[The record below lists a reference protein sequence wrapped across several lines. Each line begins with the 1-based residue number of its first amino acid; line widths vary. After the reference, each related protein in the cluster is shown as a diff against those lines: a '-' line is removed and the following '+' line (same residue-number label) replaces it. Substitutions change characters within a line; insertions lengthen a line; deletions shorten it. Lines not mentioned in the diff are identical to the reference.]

1 LACKTL
7 ASFDC
12 PYAEKLLYLYI
23 DKKMKNMDH
32 LIYAWMEGGLEGKQ
46 MND

>member
-1 LACKTL
+1 
-7 ASFDC
+7 
-12 PYAEKLLYLYI
+12 
-23 DKKMKNMDH
+23 MKNMDH